1 LSRPGSFPQ
10 RTERFVQE
18 PTPTPAEI
26 FALVADPLQDVE
38 RLFRESLASPVRI
51 IREIGSFVAEGGGKR
66 VRPALHLLS
75 ARLCGYTGPH
85 DVLLAAVLECIH
97 SATLIH
103 DDIIDGATT
112 RRGRPSVNHA
122 WGNNVTVL
130 FGDYL
135 YAKAMEMAL
144 RAGNLRVMEK
154 LAEVTLRMTE
164 GEMLQTRYLGR
175 LDLGVDE
182 YLDLIERKTAA
193 LFAGCCELAGILA
206 GVTAE
211 QETAL
216 RRYGRNL
223 GMAFQV
229 VDDLLDFTG
238 DQKTLGKPAASDLRE
253 GKATLALLELLEGGS
268 KRGFELATEI
278 LGSDDGGTPAIA
290 ELSRLLD
297 ERGAIASA
305 HRRAQRYASEATRQ
319 LVHFPPGPARQALQ
333 AVPDLILFRDR

>member
-1 LSRPGSFPQ
+1 
-10 RTERFVQE
+10 
-18 PTPTPAEI
+18 
-26 FALVADPLQDVE
+26 
-38 RLFRESLASPVRI
+38 
-51 IREIGSFVAEGGGKR
+51 
-66 VRPALHLLS
+66 
-75 ARLCGYTGPH
+75 
-85 DVLLAAVLECIH
+85 VLLAAVLECIH

-305 HRRAQRYASEATRQ
+305 HRRAQRHASEATRQ
-319 LVHFPPGPARQALQ
+319 LVQFPPGPARQALQ